1 LNHQI
6 IPSDKGSLYQRWTA
20 LGRAAALAALLLA
33 LMARP
38 AAAQLTVAQKL
49 ADFQSLVSLY
59 AKQYAPYEW
68 KRDTQGFDLYNV
80 APWVDRIRRTTDDLE
95 YLQTL
100 AEYVAGLNDIHSS
113 YAVRSNFV
121 ADLHLYA
128 DIYDGR
134 VLIEQIDRTYLPASR
149 YPFEVGDEIVLFD
162 GRPALD
168 VVREISKVVKFANE
182 RSTLRF
188 AADFLVYRPQS
199 MLPFASRLGESAS
212 LLVRHADGSE
222 QSYTISWDKSGY
234 PVTKLGPVPNVLF
247 PADTADTPPAP
258 EPSDA
263 EQRQLVTD
271 KARRLRQRLESNM
284 VPGGL
289 RHLAGFG
296 ARTPVFRLPS
306 NFVQRLGRNRSD
318 YFYSGTYEIGGKR
331 IGFIRIADF
340 EPVDYSLL
348 FLAVRQWAAEI
359 AFFKANTDGLVV
371 DVMRN
376 PGGFGCYGT
385 ELMGYLTTKPYFTF
399 GNELRPTLE
408 WVQSFYEAAQLTTDD
423 GLEPWEITMFDG
435 AYRDVLAAF
444 SENRGRTGPLPFCS
458 ASLEVMPAQDRGF
471 APLGYNKPILLLV
484 DEFSTSAGDIFAAM
498 AQDNGIAKLYG
509 YRTAGAGGT
518 VTQSPVGFYSEG
530 GARSTASMVTRA
542 RAYTA
547 PGYPTTSYIENIGVQ
562 PDIPADYMT
571 RDNLMNRG
579 ATFVEGFSQAI
590 VNLITE
596 GAKD

>member
-1 LNHQI
+1 
-6 IPSDKGSLYQRWTA
+6 LYQRLMA
-20 LGRAAALAALLLA
+20 CGRTAALVALFVW
-33 LMARP
+33 P

-59 AKQYAPYEW
+59 VKQYAPYEW
-68 KRDTQGFDLYNV
+68 KRDTQSFDLFNI
-80 APWVDRIRRTTDDLE
+80 APWADRIRRSADDVE
-95 YLQTL
+95 YLQIL

-113 YAVRSNFV
+113 YSMRSNFV
-121 ADLHLYA
+121 ADLHLYT

-134 VLIEQIDRTYLPASR
+134 VLIEQIDRSYLPASR

-162 GRPALD
+162 GRPVMD
-168 VVREISKVVKFANE
+168 VVKEIAKVIRFANE

-188 AADFLVYRPQS
+188 SADFLVYRPQS
-199 MLPFASRLGESAS
+199 MLPFAARLGESAS
-212 LLVRHADGSE
+212 LLVRHADGTE
-222 QSYTISWDKSGY
+222 QSYTIPWDKTGF
-234 PVTKLGPVPNVLF
+234 PVTKLGAVPNVFLAGRTPV
-247 PADTADTPPAP
+247 PAAVSTQ
-258 EPSDA
+258 SDA
-263 EQRQLVTD
+263 GPRQLVIART
-271 KARRLRQRLESNM
+271 RRLRERLESNV

-296 ARTPVFRLPS
+296 SRAPVFRLPS
-306 NFVQRLGRNRSD
+306 NFTQRLGRNRSD
-318 YFYSGTYEIGGKR
+318 YFYSGTYESGGQR
-331 IGFIRIADF
+331 IGYIRIADF
-340 EPVDYSLL
+340 QPLDYSLL

-376 PGGFGCYGT
+376 PGGFGCYAA

-408 WVQSFYEAAQLTTDD
+408 WVQAFYESAQLTTDD
-423 GLEPWEITMFDG
+423 GLEPWEIAMFEG

-444 SENRGRTGPLPFCS
+444 GENRGRTGPLPFCS
-458 ASLEVMPAQDRGF
+458 ASLEATPAVDRSF
-471 APLGYNKPILLLV
+471 RPLGYDKPILLLV

-518 VTQSPVGFYSEG
+518 VTESPVGFYSEG
-530 GARSTASMVTRA
+530 GARTTVSLVTRA

-579 ATFVEGFSQAI
+579 TAFVEGFSRAM
-590 VNLITE
+590 VGLIADR
-596 GAKD
+596 AKD